1 MPYVENRTI
10 HDADSHVMEFPDTIC
25 EFIEAKFQRQFQPF
39 MRQHDQ
45 SWIDEIKALHRDPEF
60 RASAEEEIMLRRGHQ
75 ALGAFV
81 KEDRPQTHWTTM
93 AWKQVVPMRW
103 RAPWRALTTA

>member
-25 EFIEAKFQRQFQPF
+25 EFIEAKFQQQFQPF
-39 MRQHDQ
+39 MRQQDQ

-60 RASAEEEIMLRRGHQ
+60 RSGAEEEIMLRRGHKPSGHLQ
-75 ALGAFV
+75 
-81 KEDRPQTHWTTM
+81 KKT
-93 AWKQVVPMRW
+93 
-103 RAPWRALTTA
+103 APRR

>member
-81 KEDRPQTHWTTM
+81 KEDRPQTLDYLGFTSQLVFTSD
-93 AWKQVVPMRW
+93 
-103 RAPWRALTTA
+103 ALDNYGL